1 MKSNVAE
8 SVCEW
13 AEKELGLPFT
23 VFTDL
28 IPDGDSDGACIRHDP
43 APAAEK
49 RYSDGTRLVSW
60 NLTLFVRCR
69 DSALSRSLA
78 GEITAKLDGAEIET
92 EETKIECEAT
102 TLPQFIDT
110 DAKGFTTYS
119 ASVKCTF
126 LEE

>member
-1 MKSNVAE
+1 MKSDVAE
-8 SVCEW
+8 SICQW
-13 AEKELGLPFT
+13 AEERLELPFT
-23 VFTDL
+23 VFTDI
-28 IPDGDSDGACIRHDP
+28 IPDGDKDGACIRHDP

-69 DSALSRSLA
+69 DCALSRSLA